1 MEEAEKHS
9 EVSEIVPPQPE
20 IRQEAPEQVEAA
32 PKEQHEDRSDPHWLK
47 NLRKE
52 RQELARKNRM
62 LEDIVSHLSQGKAPV
77 AQQAAPDEDFLSDI
91 QKEEYV
97 PGEKVAKG
105 FKKLE
110 EKFQRQLQEVEQKYK
125 ATAYQSQINELRREY
140 PDLEEVV
147 NPDTLQIV
155 KEKNPRLASTWAGL
169 DDYTLY
175 VQAYPYIKHSGV
187 LEDIPGFKR
196 SKEVEKKL
204 EQNKKT
210 VPSPASFDKR
220 PMAQAFDFNRLSDA
234 QKKEL
239 NKEMMHYASMSGGAY

>member
-1 MEEAEKHS
+1 MD
-9 EVSEIVPPQPE
+9 EVENQSSNEVVAQPETE
-20 IRQEAPEQVEAA
+20 IRQDAEAQVHDTDVE
-32 PKEQHEDRSDPHWLK
+32 KSEDRSDPHWLK

-62 LEDIVSHLSQGKAPV
+62 LEEIL
-77 AQQAAPDEDFLSDI
+77 AQQMQSKTVSQPSVQEEDILADI

-110 EKFQRQLQEVEQKYK
+110 ERFQKQLQEVEQKYK
-125 ATAYQSQINELRREY
+125 ATAYQNQINELKREY
-140 PDLEEVV
+140 PDLEDVV

-155 KEKNPRLASTWAGL
+155 KEKNPRLASTWANL

-175 VQAYPYIKHSGV
+175 VQAYPYIKHSG
-187 LEDIPGFKR
+187 LMEDVPGFKR

-220 PMAQAFDFNRLSDA
+220 PMAQAFDYTRLSDA

-239 NKEMMHYASMSGGAY
+239 QKEMMHYASMTGGAY